1 MKTYKP
7 FPNRVTGI
15 NRDTY
20 QPQRIAYPIIPPPR
34 RPVSFFLVRDL
45 LYFGSAAIV
54 VGGSILIYHILTN

>member
-1 MKTYKP
+1 MKTTIP
-7 FPNRVTGI
+7 ITRQLHGI
-15 NRDTY
+15 KRDTR

-54 VGGSILIYHILTN
+54 VGGSIFIYHILTK